1 VGVGKRIEG
10 QGLRGV
16 GKRRHVETSEG
27 LDVEASRNPEVP
39 EWELLVH
46 TPAVFARVA
55 NKGVAG
61 YGTWKKV
68 RKRGSK
74 EVMM

>member
-1 VGVGKRIEG
+1 MGVGKRIEG

-27 LDVEASRNPEVP
+27 LDVETSRNPEVP

-46 TPAVFARVA
+46 TPVVF
-55 NKGVAG
+55 
-61 YGTWKKV
+61 
-68 RKRGSK
+68 RKSAQALDRTRLVSHSLLK
-74 EVMM
+74 E